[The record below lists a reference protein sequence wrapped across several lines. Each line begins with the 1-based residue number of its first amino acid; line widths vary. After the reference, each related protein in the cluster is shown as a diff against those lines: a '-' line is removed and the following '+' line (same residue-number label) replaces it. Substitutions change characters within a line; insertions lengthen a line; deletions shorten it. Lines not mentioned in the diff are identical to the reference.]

1 MKQVWFDTAL
11 TFEKRTEALVKE
23 MTLEEKVS
31 QLCHESVSIERL
43 GIQDYNWWNE
53 CLHGVARAGIA
64 TVFPQ
69 SIGMAASFNPELMF
83 EVATA
88 ISDEA
93 RAKYHQAD
101 KKGDHGIHKGLTFWS
116 PNVNIFR
123 DPRWGRGH
131 ETYGEDPY
139 LTSRMGVEFCKG
151 LQGDDEKYLKVV
163 ATAKHFAVHSG
174 PEADRHGF
182 DAIANIKDM
191 KETYLPAFE
200 ACVKEA
206 GVYSIMGAYNR
217 TNGEACCAS
226 KTLLQDLLR
235 EDWGFDGF
243 VVSDCGAIK
252 DIYHD
257 HHLVDTP
264 EEAAALAVKNGCEIN
279 CGHIYPHL
287 IEAVEKGHITEDEID
302 IAIFRA
308 MLARMKLGM
317 FDPPKDVPYAS
328 IPFETNDCEKH
339 HELSKKMAKES
350 LVLLK
355 NDGILPLDKS
365 EVKTIAVIGPNAD
378 NKDSLLGNYYG
389 TPSKSYTVFEGIR
402 NMFPNE
408 QVVFA
413 PGCSLLA
420 SPETDSDQS
429 PDWGF
434 AEAKA
439 VAESA
444 DVVILVLGMTAEIEG
459 EESGATEEGGDKE
472 NITMAGVQEQL
483 MEHIT
488 DIEKPT
494 ILVNMTGSCIDL
506 RKSAQKTNAILQ
518 AWYPGQFG
526 GLVIAEALFGE
537 FSPSGRL
544 PITFYNNMSE
554 IPDFKD
560 YSMDNRTY
568 KFFGGNPMYP
578 FGFGLSYGDVEYY
591 GIKLK
596 SASIKVG
603 EEMTVEVTCI
613 NHGNMEIKEVIQLY
627 IRDDNASSRTPKRKL
642 IAFKKVDLPTEEE
655 KTVKFTITPEDM
667 ELITDR
673 GERIIEPGT
682 FTVYIGGFQPDLR
695 SMKLAGYDCLSAK
708 YLVE

>member
-1 MKQVWFDTAL
+1 MKQVWFDTSL

-23 MTLEEKVS
+23 MTLEEKIS
-31 QLCHESVSIERL
+31 QLCHESASIERL

-53 CLHGVARAGIA
+53 CLHGVARAGVA

-101 KKGDHGIHKGLTFWS
+101 NKGDHGIYKGLTFWS

-200 ACVKEA
+200 ACVKQA

-226 KTLLQDLLR
+226 KTLLQDILR
-235 EDWGFDGF
+235 DDWGFDGF

-252 DIYHD
+252 DIYYNHN
-257 HHLVDTP
+257 LVDTP
-264 EEAAALAVKNGCEIN
+264 EEAAALAVRNGCEIN

-287 IEAVEKGHITEDEID
+287 LEAVKKGHITEDEID
-302 IAIFRA
+302 IAIYRA

-317 FDPPKDVPYAS
+317 FDPPEDVPYAS

-408 QVVFA
+408 QIVFA
-413 PGCSLLA
+413 PGCSLLE
-420 SPETDSDQS
+420 SSETDSDQRQ
-429 PDWGF
+429 DWGF

-444 DVVILVLGMTAEIEG
+444 DVVVLVLGMTAEIEG
-459 EESGATEEGGDKE
+459 EESGNTEEGGDRE
-472 NITMAGVQEQL
+472 NILMSGLQEQL
-483 MEHIT
+483 MEAVT
-488 DIEKPT
+488 EVGKPT
-494 ILVNMTGSCIDL
+494 ILVNMTGSCVDL
-506 RKSAQKTNAILQ
+506 RKAAQKTNAILQ

-544 PITFYNNMSE
+544 PITFYNDMSE
-554 IPDFKD
+554 LPDFKD

-591 GIKLK
+591 HIKLK

-613 NHGNMEIKEVIQLY
+613 NHAEMKVKEVIQLY

-642 IAFKKVDLPTEEE
+642 VAFEKVDLPSEVE

-667 ELITDR
+667 ELVTDR
-673 GERIIEPGT
+673 GERVIEPGT
-682 FTVYIGGFQPDLR
+682 FTVHIGGFQPDLR

-708 YLVE
+708 FLVE